1 MWNYFVAV
9 REFVPISR
17 YVNEAVIAKDQTFP
31 HYLRTGL
38 SPKVSN
44 CVFRQYATTEG
55 ASFCRCDNY
64 VGLKLILTF
73 GCFRKLRSENETNA
87 KGKYNAQQDK
97 YNAQDERETR

>member
-1 MWNYFVAV
+1 MSRRSNSLVAI
-9 REFVPISR
+9 RELPPTLRFM
-17 YVNEAVIAKDQTFP
+17 NESEIAKDQTFI

-87 KGKYNAQQDK
+87 KCK